1 MQVKTYIYG
10 TPLGFNFYED
20 DSQYKDYFKAFYIS
34 SREGRRLM
42 VNRLDNGETSYN
54 FLCYRIA
61 EFGNRP
67 NAFFGMS
74 LVLGDYVYC
83 ADFGKLYNWFNF
95 LFDKLV
101 DERNLI
107 SKTDSG
113 LRYGVSKFIEGTQDV
128 EWLKSNLPN
137 ILSSPGMKLFKYDSS
152 FSDKKTGKIM
162 LVNPDDKPES
172 LLNAFKQNRWIC
184 LTPFV
189 ASEND
194 CPELDYGEMS
204 SFLDGVTKQLLPIA
218 INPEE
223 KYIPLLKKIY
233 TETKENS
240 QSISEYLEKSR
251 DEENKKLFSELGKR
265 YYDILTQ
272 QLPKIAEKIK
282 DEGKQEPVAPP
293 SSASPVPPKTKKC
306 TQCGK
311 QKPVSAFADGD
322 DVCLE
327 CRNHTNSRL
336 RKCKNCGKEKSIGDF
351 EGNDT
356 VCRQCRNNEDS
367 SHTKRPKYLYAAIA
381 ALILLIVAGVVVF
394 IPKGGDEK
402 IGGENTGNAG
412 IVQNNKVNVAEYE
425 DFIKNHQF
433 VEAYEYINGKE
444 NQDEYTLKL
453 KENLEKYLITLSYD
467 DIDFTIVTV
476 NKINLCYFVVI
487 NENEW
492 LDYASTGPVIDE
504 TLKKAQ
510 LTSTEKKSCQTRINK
525 FKRTNIFKQ
534 QIEAWEALLNSK
546 TVLSVTPPPPSPPA
560 PAQFKIEYRKND
572 GEMIP
577 ITGNKPK
584 GIECRAGEYV
594 DIYQLKKKPVCVKGD
609 FESKGGKIG
618 DHSNETPPYYRIV
631 TKSHGTFVFLCDE
644 IELTITVKR
653 GRQ

>member
-1 MQVKTYIYG
+1 MQVKTFIYG

-20 DSQYKDYFKAFYIS
+20 DGQYKDYFKAFYIS

-74 LVLGDYVYC
+74 LVLGDYAYC

-101 DERNLI
+101 NERNLI

-113 LRYGVSKFIEGTQDV
+113 LRYGVSKFIEDAQDV

-233 TETKENS
+233 SETKENN
-240 QSISEYLEKSR
+240 QSISEYMEKSR

-282 DEGKQEPVAPP
+282 DEGKHEPVAPP
-293 SSASPVPPKTKKC
+293 PSTSSVPPKTKMC
-306 TQCGK
+306 TKCGK

-327 CRNHTNSRL
+327 CRNHANSRL
-336 RKCKNCGKEKSIGDF
+336 RKCQKCGKEKSIGDF

-356 VCRQCRNNEDS
+356 ICRQCRNNEAS
-367 SHTKRPKYLYAAIA
+367 SYTKRPKYLYAAIA
-381 ALILLIVAGVVVF
+381 ALILLIVTGVVVF
-394 IPKGGDEK
+394 IPKGGDENN
-402 IGGENTGNAG
+402 GGENTGNAG
-412 IVQNNKVNVAEYE
+412 IVQNTKVNVAEYE
-425 DFIKNHQF
+425 DFIKKHQF

-444 NQDEYTLKL
+444 NQDEYTLKI
-453 KENLEKYLITLSYD
+453 KEDLENYLITLSYD
-467 DIDFTIVTV
+467 DIAETILAV
-476 NKINLCYFVVI
+476 NKIALCKLVGI
-487 NENEW
+487 DEDKW
-492 LDYASTGPVIDE
+492 LDYASTGPEIDE
-504 TLKKAQ
+504 TLGKAQ
-510 LTSTEKKSCQTRINK
+510 LTSTEKNSCQKRIDK
-525 FKRTNIFKQ
+525 FKKTKIFQQQTN
-534 QIEAWEALLNSK
+534 AWEKVLNSK
-546 TVLSVTPPPPSPPA
+546 TTLSATPTPPPEPL
-560 PAQFKIEYRKND
+560 KLKYRIND
-572 GEMIP
+572 GEIKEKN
-577 ITGNKPK
+577 IGSQKTV
-584 GIECRAGEYV
+584 GIECKVNQYV
-594 DIYQLKKKPVCVKGD
+594 DILNIREVNCIANNFNGQYGHHPEG
-609 FESKGGKIG
+609 
-618 DHSNETPPYYRIV
+618 NPPYYRLV
-631 TKSHGTFVFLCDE
+631 MNKTGQFVFQCGE
-644 IELTITVKR
+644 FQLTITVNSR
-653 GRQ
+653 YINQ